1 MKNFLLILVLAFTV
15 LTSCNKDEVTL
26 EPIFGSW
33 RVQLNTLD
41 DVQYLYFSDDNTF
54 YMYRIK
60 NGFKAIDQFELIS
73 ITDTS
78 FSFSGGGL
86 MEINYTINDNQL
98 ILDGIFSDG
107 DIVRDDSFNPNDWVT
122 HLQATT
128 SFQLPAGVSE
138 SDPCFFPD
146 YAPGQDVFFYAD
158 GYGNDKLYL
167 LSTTGTV
174 LNSVNITTSCRTA
187 EATPVGLAVSDN
199 GSPKIFLMDETTGS
213 IIDSSPDMGA
223 WIEGIG
229 YDNATGNFYC
239 VSNNEQK
246 VYKFVGATLAIT
258 EIGDISFGPSGLH
271 FYNDHLYITSYNLI
285 YEISLPAFTVVGT
298 YAVDLENESL
308 AGITRDRNNFWVATY
323 NYESNKAYMRQISL

>member
-1 MKNFLLILVLAFTV
+1 
-15 LTSCNKDEVTL
+15 
-26 EPIFGSW
+26 
-33 RVQLNTLD
+33 
-41 DVQYLYFSDDNTF
+41 
-54 YMYRIK
+54 
-60 NGFKAIDQFELIS
+60 
-73 ITDTS
+73 
-78 FSFSGGGL
+78 
-86 MEINYTINDNQL
+86 
-98 ILDGIFSDG
+98 
-107 DIVRDDSFNPNDWVT
+107 
-122 HLQATT
+122 
-128 SFQLPAGVSE
+128 
-138 SDPCFFPD
+138 
-146 YAPGQDVFFYAD
+146 
-158 GYGNDKLYL
+158 
-167 LSTTGTV
+167 
-174 LNSVNITTSCRTA
+174 
-187 EATPVGLAVSDN
+187 
-199 GSPKIFLMDETTGS
+199 TGS